1 MANIDLKPEIPDALY
16 DLFSGKADF
25 RGAYG
30 GRGSG
35 KTFSFAKVLAYYGAG
50 ARLRI
55 VCAREI
61 QMTISESVFF
71 EIKSAIESC
80 PTLTRLYDIGRT
92 YIRGINGT
100 EFIFRGLR
108 HNIAEIKGLGQID
121 ILWIDEAE
129 AVSDESWRETI
140 PTIRKN
146 NSEIWATWN
155 PKRPDAK
162 VHQIFVDGVIAEP
175 DDEEHSDDVSIVK
188 SVMINWRDNPWFPKK
203 LNRERLRNLRK
214 DPLTYEHVWE
224 GQFLILSQQL
234 VYHYF
239 TRTKHHSDR
248 VITANDHYLHVG
260 QDFNIG
266 ACCST
271 VFVID
276 SGYPVAVDEFIS
288 HDTRDL
294 CIQLS
299 SRYPGKH
306 ITIYPDA
313 SGQSRHTNASE
324 SDIDILRAAGFS
336 VMVNGMNP
344 AVRDRINAVNGLL
357 AHDKLKVNTNTCPHL
372 TNALES
378 QGYNKNGQPEKFDE
392 HPAIDDWN
400 DSLGYFISYRWPV
413 AGLGGISRLV
423 GY

>member
-1 MANIDLKPEIPDALY
+1 MVCHPHKYNQAAVWLGEY
-16 DLFSGKADF
+16 DTD
-25 RGAYG
+25 
-30 GRGSG
+30 GS
-35 KTFSFAKVLAYYGAG
+35 
-50 ARLRI
+50 
-55 VCAREI
+55 
-61 QMTISESVFF
+61 
-71 EIKSAIESC
+71 
-80 PTLTRLYDIGRT
+80 
-92 YIRGINGT
+92 
-100 EFIFRGLR
+100 
-108 HNIAEIKGLGQID
+108 
-121 ILWIDEAE
+121 
-129 AVSDESWRETI
+129 
-140 PTIRKN
+140 N
-146 NSEIWATWN
+146 N
-155 PKRPDAK
+155 
-162 VHQIFVDGVIAEP
+162 
-175 DDEEHSDDVSIVK
+175 
-188 SVMINWRDNPWFPKK
+188 
-203 LNRERLRNLRK
+203 
-214 DPLTYEHVWE
+214 
-224 GQFLILSQQL
+224 

-239 TRTKHHSDR
+239 ARTKHHSDR
-248 VITANDHYLHVG
+248 LITANDHYLHVG

-276 SGYPVAVDEFIS
+276 SGYPIAVDEFIS

-344 AVRDRINAVNGLL
+344 AIRDRINAVNGLL

-372 TNALES
+372 TAALES
-378 QGYNKNGQPEKFDE
+378 QGYDKKGQPEKFDD